1 MIRREKMLENIVKA
15 GSKPV
20 YATPKR
26 PMPYSNIGGEETH
39 SAACAPDSIGFY
51 LNCVRKYVLISA
63 KEEREL
69 AGKVAKGDG
78 EARRRMIEA
87 NLRLAVNM
95 ARRYINRG
103 LPIQDLIEEGN
114 IGLIKAVERFNA
126 SKGCRFSTY
135 ATYWIKQSI
144 ERGLANHANTV
155 RLPIHVGAD
164 IARVNRVSRE
174 LTAQLKREPG
184 TSEISEKTGLSGRY
198 IKKLSLLGKKNCS
211 LDYGPSDDSE
221 LPLIDR
227 LPDAAQTAP
236 AELVDQKR
244 TAARVNGWLKRL
256 DRNEQDIIRLRF
268 GLGKGSEKTLE
279 EVGKEFGVT
288 RERIRQIEARALRNL
303 RNIIEQTEFKATDL
317 F

>member
-1 MIRREKMLENIVKA
+1 
-15 GSKPV
+15 
-20 YATPKR
+20 
-26 PMPYSNIGGEETH
+26 
-39 SAACAPDSIGFY
+39 
-51 LNCVRKYVLISA
+51 
-63 KEEREL
+63 
-69 AGKVAKGDG
+69 
-78 EARRRMIEA
+78 
-87 NLRLAVNM
+87 
-95 ARRYINRG
+95 RYINRG

-114 IGLIKAVERFNA
+114 MGLIKAVERFNA

-164 IARVNRVSRE
+164 IARVNRASRE

-184 TSEISEKTGLSGRY
+184 TAEISERTGLSGRY

-211 LDYGPSDDSE
+211 LDYGLSEDSD
-221 LPLIDR
+221 LPLMER

-244 TAARVNGWLKRL
+244 TAALVNGWLKKL
-256 DRNEQDIIRLRF
+256 DRNEQDIVRLRF
-268 GLGKGSEKTLE
+268 GLGKGSGKTLE

-288 RERIRQIEARALRNL
+288 RERIRQIEASALRNL
-303 RNIIEQTEFKATDL
+303 KNIIGQTEFRAADL